1 MLIIICAMYCEA
13 KGLIKHFCLKKK
25 EYSAF
30 DIYAA
35 SDDRVVL
42 IISQTGR
49 VNAAAAVGCVC
60 GMYAGQYN
68 INIVNFGIAAGRA
81 EDIGK
86 LFLVNKIVDS
96 CQGKTFFPDMLFTTD
111 IDERAVYTQEN
122 VVASVDEDANM
133 VNGEAGILYDMEA
146 AAIYQ
151 AGVHFAGPHQMSF
164 LKLVSDSGVRSKKDG
179 AHMAAEAVEG
189 LIAPKMDEIIKYID
203 TVLLSVQKDK
213 DKYSLSSENQMLFAK
228 TVKDMHCSKSMERE
242 LMQQFRYHELSQNS
256 LAEEINKMY
265 DEGKL
270 PCRDKRTGKVYFDE
284 LKRAVL
290 Q

>member
-13 KGLIKHFCLKKK
+13 KGLIKHYCLKKK

-30 DIYAA
+30 DVY
-35 SDDRVVL
+35 SNEDNTVVL
-42 IISQTGR
+42 VISKAGR

-96 CQGKTFFPDMLFTTD
+96 CQGKTFFPDMLFMTG
-111 IDERAVYTQEN
+111 IDEAEIYTQEN
-122 VVASVDEDANM
+122 IVTSVDEAMN
-133 VNGEAGILYDMEA
+133 VVCGGECTLYDMEA

-151 AGVHFAGPHQMSF
+151 AASHFVGPHQLSF
-164 LKLVSDSGVRSKKDG
+164 LKLVSDGGVQNQKDG
-179 AHMAAEAVEG
+179 THVTAENVERLVAAC
-189 LIAPKMDEIIKYID
+189 MDEITKYID
-203 TVLLSVQKDK
+203 TVLFSVQNNK
-213 DKYSLSSENQMLFAK
+213 DKYSLSSENQQLFDK

-242 LMQQFRYHELSQNS
+242 LMQQFRYHELSQNG
-256 LAEEINKMY
+256 LAAEINRMY

-270 PCRDKRTGKVYFDE
+270 PCRDKRIGKVYFDE